1 MKNGILVFLIGFLIA
16 CAIVIVKEK
25 RAAAAHANEE
35 TRTAAVVNTPAGDPE
50 AEEAQAEEEIPV
62 EDTTPHLAFKGV
74 PITGSLKNYVARMES
89 AGFRCITTEP
99 RHAILY
105 GDFAGYADCTVQVS
119 TLQALNV
126 VSTISVEFPDRN
138 KWPSLSSN
146 YTRIKSL
153 LTKKY
158 GAPASCVERFGGYS
172 ATNDSDKMIHV
183 QLDQCKYITTFLTP
197 LGVIQLSIATGFS
210 AHVKLVY
217 QDKANSKLVDRQ
229 AYDDL

>member
-1 MKNGILVFLIGFLIA
+1 MKNGILVFLTGLLIA

-25 RAAAAHANEE
+25 RAAAHADKEA
-35 TRTAAVVNTPAGDPE
+35 RTAAVVNTPAGEPE

-126 VSTISVEFPDRN
+126 VSTISVEFPQKS
-138 KWPSLSSN
+138 KWSSLSSN

-158 GAPASCVERFGGYS
+158 GAPASCVEKFNEHYITS
-172 ATNDSDKMIHV
+172 DSDRMHAV
-183 QLDQCKYITTFLTP
+183 EFDRCKYITTFRTQ